1 MKPVYL
7 TFFFAVSIVLVGCD
21 STLRHARQVA
31 AVSGNPEMRQ
41 VIDHYRDD
49 TAKLS
54 AAVFLIENIPGH
66 QTQTYD
72 LIDKQGQISE
82 VSLYRPEITSANYRR
97 FLDSLGLR
105 VRPRTVADAAA
116 VTAEYLIR
124 NIDQAFDSW
133 QHNPW
138 SQNYSE
144 KIFREFILPYR
155 IADEELSDWRTFFI
169 KRYTPMLDTL
179 SQPKTI
185 ANVAALVI
193 ADIREW
199 YRYDDGVLQL
209 KPMPTPE
216 EAYRHRKSE
225 CYSMANMFVLGL
237 RAMGIAAV
245 SDVIPVWGTSR
256 GGHAEAVYF
265 DEYDN
270 PVMLM
275 TGNNLGAQPVKVYR
289 EHFSFQH
296 ENTSFREDVTDRY
309 VLTSDIRVPVDTALF
324 DADEWPEIG
333 LATYGSRD
341 WRPAVKADRIT
352 TIRNETTGR
361 TETVCEFRRIGRS
374 ILYLP
379 MVLRNHRVQPV
390 GEPFMLDYKGN
401 ITYIRPDTA
410 HRMTLYLTTLINDL
424 AAFTP
429 DVYEL
434 LYWDGEGWHKHPNRI
449 VTDPESASQPAY
461 IVRDVPTG
469 TFFRLHDPTSGR
481 DYRNRPFVSL
491 GWWVQRY

>member
-7 TFFFAVSIVLVGCD
+7 TFFFAVSIVLAGCD

-31 AVSGNPEMRQ
+31 DASGNPEMRQ

-144 KIFREFILPYR
+144 KIFREYILPYR
-155 IADEELSDWRTFFI
+155 VADEELSDWRTFFTE
-169 KRYTPMLDTL
+169 RYTPILDTL

-245 SDVIPVWGTSR
+245 PDVIPVWGTSR

-265 DEYDN
+265 DEYGN

-275 TGNNLGAQPVKVYR
+275 TGNNLAARPVKVFRKHYAR
-289 EHFSFQH
+289 QYPTAGVAVFQ
-296 ENTSFREDVTDRY
+296 EDVTEKY
-309 VLTSDIRVPVDTALF
+309 TLTADIRIPVDTALF
-324 DADEWPEIG
+324 DPDEKEEVG
-333 LATYGSRD
+333 LATYGSRG
-341 WRPAVKADRIT
+341 WRPAVKATRLNGSI
-352 TIRNETTGR
+352 
-361 TETVCEFRRIGRS
+361 CEFDNIGRS
-374 ILYLP
+374 IIYLP
-379 MVLRNHRVQPV
+379 MVLRNHRVQPI
-390 GEPFMLDYKGN
+390 GDPFILDYKGN

-410 HRMTLYLTTLINDL
+410 LRTTLYLTTLINDL
-424 AAFTP
+424 SAFTP

-449 VTDPESASQPAY
+449 VPDPESKAQPAY

-469 TFFRLHDPTSGR
+469 TFFRLHDPASGR